1 MVGFVRPLFYRLQ
14 LAESTCAAKISARIG
29 AEEATER
36 SMNQGRMSEE
46 SLRELLAKVHER
58 LSQSGSIDEESRKLL
73 GALVQD
79 IGRALGQGPSEG
91 GAVSGHAPRL
101 EALAVRFEADH
112 PALAELLRQLTDA
125 LGKLGI

>member
-1 MVGFVRPLFYRLQ
+1 MFYALTVS
-14 LAESTCAAKISARIG
+14 ESTCAARFSARIG
-29 AEEATER
+29 IGEATER
-36 SMNQGRMSEE
+36 SMNQERTSEE
-46 SLRELLAKVHER
+46 SLRELLARVHER

-73 GALVQD
+73 GALVRD
-79 IGRALGQGPSEG
+79 IGRALGEGAAGEG
-91 GAVSGHAPRL
+91 GGVSGHAPRL

>member
-1 MVGFVRPLFYRLQ
+1 MFYALGTT
-14 LAESTCAAKISARIG
+14 ESTCAAGFSARIG
-29 AEEATER
+29 AGEATER
-36 SMNQGRMSEE
+36 SMNQERTSEE
-46 SLRELLAKVHER
+46 SLRELLARVHER

-73 GALVQD
+73 GALVRD
-79 IGRALGQGPSEG
+79 IGRALGEGAGEG
-91 GAVSGHAPRL
+91 GAVGGHAPRL